1 MRRLTRY
8 FRRPRLPR
16 RRRVAILWPLLILLA
31 AFVGFLQL
39 LTTGGGT
46 ASTATP
52 GPLDSP
58 TPLLQTPTPTPPPF
72 IHPNPQSLEQA
83 TVENVIDGDTIDV
96 LIDGELQRVRYY
108 GIDAPE
114 EGDNC
119 YEEATERNREL
130 VGTTVRLEPDA
141 RNEDKYGRLLR
152 YVFTN
157 DGTSV
162 DAALVSEG
170 LAKAWREDGRYLARL
185 TTLEIYA
192 HEHGIGCLWN

>member
-1 MRRLTRY
+1 M
-8 FRRPRLPR
+8 
-16 RRRVAILWPLLILLA
+16 
-31 AFVGFLQL
+31 
-39 LTTGGGT
+39 
-46 ASTATP
+46 
-52 GPLDSP
+52 
-58 TPLLQTPTPTPPPF
+58 
-72 IHPNPQSLEQA
+72 
-83 TVENVIDGDTIDV
+83 ENVIDGDTIDV

-170 LAKAWREDGRYLARL
+170 LAKAWRDDGRYLARL